1 MKRMFCLIAALALMP
16 VAAPAQDDDDMA
28 GDVVEVTA
36 TIRAIDAADRLVTLQ
51 NEDGDQVTVHA
62 GPEVKR
68 FSELKVGDKV
78 TFRYAEAVL
87 ADIAKAAPGAT
98 PSATVTAVAAR
109 GTGARPSGGVA
120 RQVTATVKVTAID
133 TDGPSVTVLTPDGG
147 TNTFDVDDPDNLEG
161 IGVGDLVSI
170 TYTQALL
177 ISVK

>member
-1 MKRMFCLIAALALMP
+1 MKRVFCLIAALALMP

-36 TIRAIDAADRLVTLQ
+36 TIKAIDAADRLVTLQ
-51 NEDGDQVTVHA
+51 NEDGDQVTVYA

-68 FSELKVGDKV
+68 FSELKVGDQV

-87 ADIAKAAPGAT
+87 VDIAEAAPGAT
-98 PSATVTAVAAR
+98 PSATATAAVAR

-120 RQVTATVKVTAID
+120 RQVSATVKVSDVD
-133 TDGPSVTVLTPDGG
+133 TDDATVTVLMPDGS
-147 TNTFDVDDPDNLEG
+147 TQMFDVDGSDDLDG
-161 IGVGDLVSI
+161 IKVGDLVSI

-177 ISVK
+177 ISVQ